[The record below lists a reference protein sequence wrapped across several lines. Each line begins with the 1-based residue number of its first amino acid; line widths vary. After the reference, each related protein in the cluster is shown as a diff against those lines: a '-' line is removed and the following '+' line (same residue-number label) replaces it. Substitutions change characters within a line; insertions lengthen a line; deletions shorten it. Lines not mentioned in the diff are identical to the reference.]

1 MKVTVTYKELDFE
14 LHGDYEPYIPAKL
27 TADPYDS
34 HPAEG
39 GYFGLD
45 MVLLDGIDVYDLL
58 NDETWEALGELGYKE
73 ISGGQS

>member
-1 MKVTVTYKELDFE
+1 MKVTVTYQGFDFE
-14 LHGDYEPYIPAKL
+14 LYGDYEPYIPAKL

-39 GYFGLD
+39 GYFEID
-45 MVLLDGIDVYDLL
+45 KVLLDDVDVCDLL
-58 NDETWEALGELGYKE
+58 HEDVLEALGELGYKE